1 MSEGNLI
8 GSVTIAVET
17 DKEQFRADMVDQAQ
31 AVAQFA
37 SDATQS
43 SSKAAAALTTV
54 SDVATES
61 TQQMTAAQQRFIDGL
76 QRQVAAIQGGK
87 VASIELKA
95 AQLGVSDS
103 AAPLLAKWRELEAAQ
118 RGSAGASDAAAAA
131 MATVAESEAG
141 ATDRIRTMV
150 AASLEKTAA
159 LKAQQA
165 ASLAAATAERELNRG
180 TSTGS
185 SINFAAQNK
194 SLQETADLVNEVN
207 AALASI
213 GRGAS
218 GQKELQAQTDKLVS
232 LWGQGRLSAGQYATA
247 LKQLDTTELSLVKS
261 SAQATAAADQF
272 IAKLKEQAATAG
284 MSATQLLEYRA
295 AQLGVSGDAAPF
307 IQQIEAGE
315 KAMHGFSLET
325 GGARRELAVI
335 GRELARGDLG
345 AAGRSFSI
353 FAERSGLMTTL
364 LSPAALSI
372 AAFTAALGSLAVAY
386 LQGHDEQE
394 RFNASLILAGNYA
407 GTTAEGLHAIA
418 VQATSMGGSLS
429 AAKESVADL
438 ASAGRFS
445 SEQISY
451 ISSAAVAMNDVTGE
465 AVRDTIKDF
474 EDLGKSPVDAS
485 VKLNEQYHYL
495 TQAVYDQIAALER
508 QGDTHAA
515 AELAERTYADALE
528 KRAGEIRASIG
539 IIERAW
545 KGAKQEAA
553 SFWDTVMG
561 IGRTKSFSE
570 QIAVAQNQLTSM
582 IQTAGNVP
590 SDSRAAKEIAMKRA
604 EISALQAQAQA
615 ADISAKRQRDDAESS
630 EASIAAGRAID
641 QQSESIDKNIRKR
654 TELLKLSERFT
665 SMMRDANRTGLR
677 NERLDDVYFSETG
690 APTGG
695 GLYDQLRKDIEEKYK
710 PKAAQRG
717 NDNGLNA
724 QIKAIQG
731 AYQEQER
738 ALKLSIQG
746 NKSQYDIGLLDTE
759 GYLKADYEARR
770 AALTNEMA
778 LAKQQEEV
786 ASKKK
791 NATGLEEAK
800 NLQKKI
806 RDEDLANEEKYV
818 NDLKSLHEKSRR
830 DVAAY
835 VESLN
840 ASYRTRQEA
849 INNLIAG
856 AGLGDAA
863 REELTRLNQVQQE
876 FDRAADALRKSRE
889 KGVAHG
895 GIDEGQY
902 QQEMAALRDNLEQRL
917 DQERQYSDSLKKVQE
932 NGWNGA
938 TRFVQNYG
946 AAAANVASQIETV
959 FGTAA
964 RGMEDAFATFATTGK
979 LSFSDLAKAV
989 IADIARMQA
998 RAAISGLF
1006 NFAVGALGSY
1016 FGGGSGAA
1024 ATGAESSAGSTAN
1037 YFQQQAG
1044 GGLGLKMNAKGDVY
1058 SSPSLSEYSNSIL
1071 NKPTFFAFAKGA
1083 GVAGEAGP
1091 EAIMPLTR
1099 SADGNLGVR
1108 AIGGNNTSAPAPI
1121 QVSVQ
1126 VNTDGSSNVSA
1137 PDDYQQFGRDLAD
1150 FVDQRINKKLSRAQK
1165 DGGALSKASMGY
1177 A

>member
-345 AAGRSFSI
+345 AASRSFSI

-364 LSPAALSI
+364 LSPAVLSI
-372 AAFTAALGSLAVAY
+372 GALAAGVGGLALAY
-386 LQGHDEQE
+386 MQGHEEQE
-394 RFNASLILAGNYA
+394 RFNASLIMTGNYA
-407 GTTAEGLHAIA
+407 GTTSEGLHNIA
-418 VQATSMGGSLS
+418 VQATAAGGSLS
-429 AAKESVADL
+429 VAKESVLDL
-438 ASAGRFS
+438 GNSGKFT
-445 SEQISY
+445 SEQITY
-451 ISSAAVAMNDVTGE
+451 ITDAAVGMNQATGK

-474 EDLGKSPVDAS
+474 EELGKSPVEAS
-485 VKLNEQYHYL
+485 AKLNEQYHYL
-495 TQAVYDQIAALER
+495 TQSVYDQIAALER
-508 QGDTHAA
+508 QGDAQGAA
-515 AELAERTYADALE
+515 DLAERTYAEALA
-528 KRAGEIRASIG
+528 KRSGEINEHIGSIAK
-539 IIERAW
+539 AW
-545 KGAKQEAA
+545 RDAKNAA
-553 SFWDTVMG
+553 QSFWDTVMN
-561 IGRTKSFSE
+561 IGRTD
-570 QIAVAQNQLTSM
+570 QYDHDIAEYTRRINM
-582 IQTAGNVP
+582 PGNSP
-590 SDSRAAKEIAMKRA
+590 EDIKEMQAAV
-604 EISALQAQAQA
+604 
-615 ADISAKRQRDDAESS
+615 ADISKRRAAALAAAQQQQEEAKSS
-630 EASIAAGRAID
+630 AASIEAARAID

-654 TELLKLSERFT
+654 SELLKLSERFT
-665 SMMRDANRTGLR
+665 NMMTEAQRTGAR
-677 NERLDDVYFSETG
+677 NTRLDSVDFSETG

-710 PKAAQRG
+710 PKAAPRG

-770 AALTNEMA
+770 AALANEMA

-946 AAAANVASQIETV
+946 AAAANVASQIESV

-1108 AIGGNNTSAPAPI
+1108 AIGGSNTSAPAPI
-1121 QVSVQ
+1121 RVSVQ